1 MLISI
6 LKELTNEEILNKIIE
21 YPINIYPASL
31 FGVTPNNKHWSNES
45 IDKFTYLIIEN
56 CNIFI
61 FELISSI
68 MSSNLCCLSV
78 KLKYIKFNIF
88 EYVNDALKMKESLE
102 CENEYNKLIYQ
113 PNNKITFKN
122 FKNNILLNPLT
133 VETEEAIHPQL
144 NKSKII
150 SNNIEMDSRL
160 VYNNDTLFPFDTIFQ
175 KFCDIPSL
183 PKPIIF
189 LHMYPFI
196 SKYIIKDFS
205 FSLKPGTVGI
215 KQVKS
220 KPELCW
226 GKLSAIGCLPH
237 LQALTSN
244 ICDLIVEDCSPRE
257 HDYSTTHCDRMVG
270 TSNNIKISYTREQ
283 LFQFNSQNNLDSST
297 LEKLFKLRIL
307 RGGMIKTYPCYSQ
320 FLPTP
325 LNTHNKNSHINIL
338 HNDNRVDNSRSHL
351 KKNGISG
358 QEIFTII
365 DNEGILHKTHEK
377 YKENEKDTMI
387 NVPLETGKFIYDQ
400 LCLDLN
406 DEQDPDRNTIR
417 ILSSKLSRQK
427 QTISQKYSP
436 TSVHKKSN
444 NIHLTPLKDCEK
456 ILPSNSRFICPL
468 AAKES
473 GKKKS
478 HHKKSRVGWNY
489 LAKLSRHLTSSQ
501 SSISTES
508 SLSTLSLP
516 DNATK
521 NKNRL
526 SRAMQFKNFNDSP
539 VIPFV
544 NYLIPKRMINHPLL
558 DRRTKRISDKI
569 LNSPELFKVPKVIKS
584 DENQL
589 RTTLTPLKPL
599 VKKSNSFIVCDKL
612 CQQNI
617 VTIVNNTSTIKTRA
631 NLINHIFP
639 SPSKCKVDYNA
650 TDLQNHSKEAFGRKI
665 NLTEIFAMQPSS
677 S

>member
-1 MLISI
+1 MSDIIYARVLSVCTPSCFFIAIGSYQNLLNAIKNINYIDAFCCEQNQKYIINEKHNINQILKGNIIFAFNKNFQKWGRCIVIDIKKRLTKSQSLITLLYIDYGNIDNVLYSQIMLISI

-31 FGVTPNNKHWSNES
+31 FGVTP
-45 IDKFTYLIIEN
+45 
-56 CNIFI
+56 
-61 FELISSI
+61 
-68 MSSNLCCLSV
+68 
-78 KLKYIKFNIF
+78 
-88 EYVNDALKMKESLE
+88 
-102 CENEYNKLIYQ
+102 
-113 PNNKITFKN
+113 
-122 FKNNILLNPLT
+122 
-133 VETEEAIHPQL
+133 
-144 NKSKII
+144 
-150 SNNIEMDSRL
+150 
-160 VYNNDTLFPFDTIFQ
+160 
-175 KFCDIPSL
+175 
-183 PKPIIF
+183 
-189 LHMYPFI
+189 
-196 SKYIIKDFS
+196 DFS